1 MKKAI
6 LGLILTFTF
15 FSGRAQ
21 VNLYGTLDDVYRN
34 FMVNAHTQF
43 TKAILND
50 FIGVGGN
57 ERFMSNNW
65 VSGGA
70 TNYYG
75 VTISQNYLF
84 NYDFLGHELHAK
96 WRDTTI
102 VVNTNYVKHFFL
114 IENNRTHNYI
124 KSAALD
130 PQAKFFYES
139 IAYDEVS
146 GDSGKVQLLKH
157 RIVKQLKANKND
169 YLANFS
175 GDYTDKFNNK
185 VEYYIVFPDNTST
198 KVKMS
203 KSSIAEALSVKYK
216 DQVNIFFKQP
226 TGSFNEDVAAS
237 LIRSINQ

>member
-1 MKKAI
+1 MKKTI
-6 LGLILTFTF
+6 LGLFLILTI
-15 FSGRAQ
+15 FSTRAQ

-43 TKAILND
+43 TKSILND
-50 FIGVGGN
+50 FLGVGGKD
-57 ERFMSNNW
+57 RFMSNNW

-114 IENNRTHNYI
+114 IENNKTHNYV
-124 KSAALD
+124 KSTTLD
-130 PQAKFFYES
+130 PQSKFFYES
-139 IAYDEVS
+139 IAFDEVS

-198 KVKMS
+198 KVKLS
-203 KSSIAEALSVKYK
+203 KSSIAEALSTKYK
-216 DQVNIFFKQP
+216 DQVTNFFKQP

-237 LIRSINQ
+237 LIRSVNQ